1 MSTRN
6 LSELEGATLG
16 LLCLHAP
23 CTPYKVRRLFMQ
35 SPSAYWSGSAGAIY
49 PLFNRMEKRNFITC
63 KQERAGRRA
72 RSYRLTDAG
81 IAALKR
87 WVADSESTDVC
98 GIPMDPLRTRGRFL
112 ALLSTAQRMEYIRK
126 AKAELKVQLKVITTH
141 CYDRKKTGDTFAYLT
156 SLGAMLMAEARV
168 KWMREVEK
176 TISKM

>member
-1 MSTRN
+1 MRN

-23 CTPYKVRRLFMQ
+23 CTPYKVRQLFIQ

-72 RSYRLTDAG
+72 KSYRLTDAG
-81 IAALKR
+81 IAALKK
-87 WVADSESTDVC
+87 WVVDSGSAEVA
-98 GIPMDPLRTRGRFL
+98 GLPMDPLRTRGRFL
-112 ALLSTAQRMEYIRK
+112 DILSVAQRKEFLRK
-126 AKAELKVQLKVITTH
+126 AKAELKMQLKIITKNYH
-141 CYDRKKTGDTFAYLT
+141 DRRKTGDTFAYLT
-156 SLGAMLMAEARV
+156 SHGSMLMAEARV

-176 TISKM
+176 ALLKLH